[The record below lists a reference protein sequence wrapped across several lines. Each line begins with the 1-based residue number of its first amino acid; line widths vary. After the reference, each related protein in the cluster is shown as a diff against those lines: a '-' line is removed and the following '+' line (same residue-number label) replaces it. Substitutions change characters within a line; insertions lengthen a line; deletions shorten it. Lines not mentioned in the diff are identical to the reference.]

1 MRSCNCAFTTLGAS
15 QPNSLTSCGQTHA
28 QYATLVLLLYRLL
41 ASLRGLFVP
50 RGWLQDIGIVPRFVF
65 AKNGGG
71 GYRSPCLMHA
81 KQALCHLSYTPDPS
95 NPKSVYRSTTWP
107 EHQCR
112 PHAVACVCVCRGASG
127 DGHRYAGPCCTQA
140 HTQTRT
146 VRGCPRALEFPSKY
160 DAHRGARTH
169 DHKIKSL
176 ALCQL
181 S

>member
-1 MRSCNCAFTTLGAS
+1 VQLCIHDSGCQPAKLFDLLRPDACTICNIGPIAV
-15 QPNSLTSCGQTHA
+15 SLTCIASWPICSPW
-28 QYATLVLLLYRLL
+28 L
-41 ASLRGLFVP
+41 AAGHRH
-50 RGWLQDIGIVPRFVF
+50 RTKIRFC
-65 AKNGGG
+65 KNGGG

-112 PHAVACVCVCRGASG
+112 PHAVACVCVCVYRGASG
-127 DGHRYAGPCCTQA
+127 DGHGYAGPCCTQA

-146 VRGCPRALEFPSKY
+146 VRGCPRALEFSSKY